1 MKIFR
6 CLEFALFLV
15 LLCSGC
21 SSVSYE
27 TVPMSIVATK
37 GLLMPGMANGD
48 GSVTVLP
55 AEDSRKSLP
64 AGEAN
69 LFGRLILGEPVR
81 KEVSGDVSWTVSSAL
96 ASVFGA
102 SKNGEIK
109 LRPTVQKWDM
119 DIVSRFAW
127 YNIASTAHL
136 TLDVLRKGELVYR
149 GNYIGE
155 LNLVEMYPR
164 NSRLREIL
172 GDTMLVAIKEAVK
185 DPNLAKHTSFD
196 ARAALSR

>member
-1 MKIFR
+1 MKILR
-6 CLEFALFLV
+6 GIILALSLPLCL
-15 LLCSGC
+15 SGC
-21 SSVSYE
+21 SSVGYE

-37 GLLMPGMANGD
+37 GLIMPGSA
-48 GSVTVLP
+48 SVSVLP
-55 AEDSRKSLP
+55 AEDARKSLA
-64 AGEAN
+64 AGDAN

-96 ASVFGA
+96 AAVFGS
-102 SKNGEIK
+102 SKSTEIQ

-119 DIVSRFAW
+119 DIVSRFFW

-136 TLDVLRKGELVYR
+136 TIDVLKRGELVYR

-185 DPNLAKHTSFD
+185 DPNLTKHTSPGLVTD
-196 ARAALSR
+196 TSGR